1 MKLHEIF
8 MGGGSAPER
17 TREFCYAARHPLSQL
32 LRRRRKKPSCLMS
45 NGQDCNSE
53 NAILILCPA
62 RNKSSIC
69 MRMRFQLIKI

>member
-1 MKLHEIF
+1 MKYSWEEGRHRREPGNSVMLL
-8 MGGGSAPER
+8 A
-17 TREFCYAARHPLSQL
+17 TRYPQF